1 MAFRVGRLESLPIPY
16 FIYGMSVLQSNG
28 CRRIFVDGEICGW
41 LLIVVNLLAMK
52 SFFCY
57 FAPNLVYY
65 TIKIMGKKQ
74 RRTRVRHGL
83 QGVTLCISTA
93 LVLILL
99 GMIVFSVLTARNLSS
114 YVKENLTVTMML
126 GEDITDP
133 EAKLLCNDLKKRQ
146 YISRIT
152 YISKEQ
158 ALKEQTEAMG
168 TDPSEFLGMNPFVA
182 CIELQLKAQY
192 ANSDSLK
199 WISAALKGDKRVT
212 DITYPQDLMD
222 SVNNNLNKINLV
234 LLVLAALL
242 TCVSFSLINNTVKL
256 GMYARR
262 FTIHTMKL
270 VGASW
275 GFIRRPFLGNAIGIG
290 LLAAVLADAV
300 LAAGVYA
307 LYTYEPG
314 VLTVITWQVMAITGG
329 TVFVFGLLITLF
341 CAWVA
346 VNKFL
351 RMKAGDLYKI

>member
-1 MAFRVGRLESLPIPY
+1 
-16 FIYGMSVLQSNG
+16 
-28 CRRIFVDGEICGW
+28 
-41 LLIVVNLLAMK
+41 
-52 SFFCY
+52 
-57 FAPNLVYY
+57 
-65 TIKIMGKKQ
+65 MGKK
-74 RRTRVRHGL
+74 RNNTRVRHGL
-83 QGVTLCISTA
+83 QGITLCISTA

-99 GMIVFSVLTARNLSS
+99 GMVVFSVLTARNLSS
-114 YVKENLTVTMML
+114 YVKENLTVTMIL

-133 EAKLLCNDLKKRQ
+133 EARQMCNDLRKRP
-146 YISRIT
+146 YINNIT

-168 TDPSEFLGMNPFVA
+168 TDPSEFIGMNPFTA
-182 CIELQLKAQY
+182 SIELQLKAQY
-192 ANSDSLK
+192 ANNDSLK
-199 WISAALKGDKRVT
+199 WISKSLKSDRKVT

-222 SVNNNLNKINLV
+222 SVNRNLNKINLV
-234 LLVLAALL
+234 LLVLAVLL

-275 GFIRRPFLGNAIGIG
+275 SFIRKPFLGSAVGTG

-300 LAAGVYA
+300 LAGGVYA

-329 TVFVFGLLITLF
+329 TVFIFGLLITLL
-341 CAWVA
+341 CSWVA

>member
-1 MAFRVGRLESLPIPY
+1 
-16 FIYGMSVLQSNG
+16 
-28 CRRIFVDGEICGW
+28 
-41 LLIVVNLLAMK
+41 
-52 SFFCY
+52 
-57 FAPNLVYY
+57 
-65 TIKIMGKKQ
+65 MGKKQ
-74 RRTRVRHGL
+74 NKTRVRHGL

-99 GMIVFSVLTARNLSS
+99 GMVVFSVLTARNLSA

-133 EAKLLCNDLKKRQ
+133 EARQLCNELRSHP
-146 YISRIT
+146 YISNIT

-158 ALKEQTEAMG
+158 ALKEQTAAMG

-182 CIELQLKAQY
+182 SIELQLKAQY
-192 ANSDSLK
+192 ANTDSLK
-199 WISAALKGDKRVT
+199 WISKDIKADKRVT
-212 DITYPQDLMD
+212 DVTYPQDLMD
-222 SVNNNLNKINLV
+222 SVNRNLNKINLV
-234 LLVLAALL
+234 LLVLAVLL

-275 GFIRRPFLGNAIGIG
+275 SFIRRPFLRNAMGIG
-290 LLAAVLADAV
+290 VLAAVIADAV
-300 LAAGVYA
+300 LGGGIYA
-307 LYTYEPG
+307 LSTYEPG
-314 VLTVITWQVMAITGG
+314 VMKVITWQVMAITGG
-329 TVFVFGLLITLF
+329 AVFLFGVLITLL
-341 CAWVA
+341 CACFS

>member
-1 MAFRVGRLESLPIPY
+1 
-16 FIYGMSVLQSNG
+16 
-28 CRRIFVDGEICGW
+28 
-41 LLIVVNLLAMK
+41 
-52 SFFCY
+52 
-57 FAPNLVYY
+57 
-65 TIKIMGKKQ
+65 MGKK
-74 RRTRVRHGL
+74 RTNTRVRHGL
-83 QGVTLCISTA
+83 QGITLCISTA

-99 GMIVFSVLTARNLSS
+99 GMVVFSVLSARNLSA

-126 GEDITDP
+126 GEDITDS
-133 EAKLLCNDLKKRQ
+133 EARQLCTDLHKRP
-146 YISRIT
+146 YISHIT

-182 CIELQLKAQY
+182 SIELQLRAQY
-192 ANSDSLK
+192 ANTDSLK
-199 WISAALKGDKRVT
+199 WISTNLKSDKRIT

-222 SVNNNLNKINLV
+222 SVNRNLNKINIV
-234 LLVLAALL
+234 LLVLAVLL

-275 GFIRRPFLGNAIGIG
+275 SFIRRPFLGNAVGIG
-290 LLAAVLADAV
+290 LLAAVIADAV

-314 VLTVITWQVMAITGG
+314 VLTVITWEVMAVTGG
-329 TVFVFGLLITLF
+329 AVFLFGLLITLL
-341 CAWVA
+341 CAYFS
-346 VNKFL
+346 VNRFL

>member
-1 MAFRVGRLESLPIPY
+1 
-16 FIYGMSVLQSNG
+16 
-28 CRRIFVDGEICGW
+28 
-41 LLIVVNLLAMK
+41 
-52 SFFCY
+52 
-57 FAPNLVYY
+57 
-65 TIKIMGKKQ
+65 MGKKQ
-74 RRTRVRHGL
+74 NKTRVRHGL

-99 GMIVFSVLTARNLSS
+99 GMVVFSVLSARNLSA

-133 EAKLLCNDLKKRQ
+133 EARQLCSELRKQ
-146 YISRIT
+146 SYISNLT

-158 ALKEQTEAMG
+158 ALKEQTAAMG
-168 TDPSEFLGMNPFVA
+168 TDPSEFIGMKPFVA
-182 CIELQLKAQY
+182 SIELQLKAEY
-192 ANSDSLK
+192 ANTDSLK
-199 WISAALKGDKRVT
+199 WISKNIKADKRVT
-212 DITYPQDLMD
+212 DVTYPQDLMD
-222 SVNNNLNKINLV
+222 SVNHNLNKINLV
-234 LLVLAALL
+234 LLVLAVLL
-242 TCVSFSLINNTVKL
+242 TCVSFSLINNTVRL

-275 GFIRRPFLGNAIGIG
+275 SFIRRPFLGSAIGTG

-300 LAAGVYA
+300 LAGGIYA

-329 TVFVFGLLITLF
+329 TVFVFGLLITLL
-341 CAWVA
+341 CSYVA